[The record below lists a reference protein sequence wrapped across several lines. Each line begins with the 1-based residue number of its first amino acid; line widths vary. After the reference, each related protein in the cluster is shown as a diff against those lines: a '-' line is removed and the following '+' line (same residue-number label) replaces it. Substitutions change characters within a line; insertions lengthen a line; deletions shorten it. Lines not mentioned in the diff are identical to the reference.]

1 MIFAVPLGELGRSRS
16 LAWMPV
22 STGPTTGPVGSIN
35 AHPVSDTSAHGM
47 YRIDIQVRAAEDARR
62 KMFDNNPSVQK
73 VCDVAKPG
81 PVQCIPTGDDCQC
94 TTGTHSKLNVCDLRE
109 LCEDEDRLWILVL
122 GAGACDLQE
131 LSSEWCAIVAGHWFR
146 QSDGA
151 FYDGSKFQP
160 VP

>member
-35 AHPVSDTSAHGM
+35 AHPV
-47 YRIDIQVRAAEDARR
+47 
-62 KMFDNNPSVQK
+62 
-73 VCDVAKPG
+73 CDVAKPG

-94 TTGTHSKLNVCDLRE
+94 TTG
-109 LCEDEDRLWILVL
+109 
-122 GAGACDLQE
+122 
-131 LSSEWCAIVAGHWFR
+131 HWFR